1 MKEFDFYWLV
11 GLLEGEGSFMKG
23 SPSAPNMVKISL
35 QMTDEDVV
43 KRVGLLFGRK
53 YHKVTP
59 KNTKHKD
66 SYSVC
71 LTGTKALDLMKIM
84 KPHMSLRRQEQIQ
97 RALDSYDPFYK
108 DKIIVINSKLKENVV
123 LNAWHRVRKNELSLR
138 KMARELNVNHESLR
152 QRFVKLDRVA

>member
-1 MKEFDFYWLV
+1 MSNWNKSTRFD
-11 GLLEGEGSFMKG
+11 ENNE
-23 SPSAPNMVKISL
+23 A
-35 QMTDEDVV
+35 
-43 KRVGLLFGRK
+43 
-53 YHKVTP
+53 
-59 KNTKHKD
+59 
-66 SYSVC
+66 SYVI
-71 LTGTKALDLMKIM
+71 K
-84 KPHMSLRRQEQIQ
+84 